1 MRKTSTTC
9 SIACSAFS
17 ASCCIE
23 LDARGEALYG
33 GGVSLV
39 DISVLPVMSCN
50 SSSAS
55 AAAASFTASAEIF
68 GEKDTAGA
76 RWIAG
81 DFTKYAPAETIIE
94 PWCLKADRVKNT
106 R

>member
-1 MRKTSTTC
+1 MLQAGI
-9 SIACSAFS
+9 IAYDPNGPRRVRES
-17 ASCCIE
+17 
-23 LDARGEALYG
+23 R
-33 GGVSLV
+33 
-39 DISVLPVMSCN
+39 
-50 SSSAS
+50 SSEGLAANT

-76 RWIAG
+76 RRIAG

-106 R
+106 RSAATSTRLFLRQRHHASTDIAAP